1 MSLVGRVLS
10 REGFQ
15 RILPTKFKCN
25 MTWPNATIWM
35 QFYLQMKTR
44 FIFKWVQ
51 YCRCAV
57 LINIKEFK
65 LTINHKFPTK
75 IKFSS
80 QLTLTWPV
88 ASVEPIVQPWN
99 KFFWFINVCKV
110 VSLFS
115 FISQVQTNKKNTLIS
130 LAHSLQKFLLFK
142 YTHQTKVYHPC
153 TALRAYVKWDRAWR
167 IVQTDVDNVSKEV
180 GNP

>member
-15 RILPTKFKCN
+15 RILPIKSKCS
-25 MTWPNATIWM
+25 MSWPNATIWM

-44 FIFKWVQ
+44 FMFKWIQ

-57 LINIKEFK
+57 FTKIKEFK
-65 LTINHKFPTK
+65 LSITHKFPIK

-80 QLTLTWPV
+80 QSTLAWPV
-88 ASVEPIVQPWN
+88 VSVEPIVQPWN

-110 VSLFS
+110 VSLFLL
-115 FISQVQTNKKNTLIS
+115 FHTFKPIKRRTLRFHLLTLS
-130 LAHSLQKFLLFK
+130 KFLLLFK
-142 YTHQTKVYHPC
+142 YT
-153 TALRAYVKWDRAWR
+153 
-167 IVQTDVDNVSKEV
+167 
-180 GNP
+180 

>member
-15 RILPTKFKCN
+15 RILPTKSICS
-25 MTWPNATIWM
+25 MSWPNATIWM

-57 LINIKEFK
+57 LIKIKEFK
-65 LTINHKFPTK
+65 LSINHKFPTK

-80 QLTLTWPV
+80 QLTLAWPV
-88 ASVEPIVQPWN
+88 VSVEPIVQPWN

-115 FISQVQTNKKNTLIS
+115 FISQVQTNKKKNTLIS
-130 LAHSLQKFLLFK
+130 LAHTLQIFLKLFK
-142 YTHQTKVYHPC
+142 YT
-153 TALRAYVKWDRAWR
+153 
-167 IVQTDVDNVSKEV
+167 
-180 GNP
+180 